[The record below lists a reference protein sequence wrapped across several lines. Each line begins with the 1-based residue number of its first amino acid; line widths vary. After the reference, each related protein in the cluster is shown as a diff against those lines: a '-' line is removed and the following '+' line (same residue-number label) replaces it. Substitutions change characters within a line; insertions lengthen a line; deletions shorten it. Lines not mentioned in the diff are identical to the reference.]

1 MKSGDKGIVS
11 DQVTF
16 VHLSVVG
23 NTISLFSLHREFLSG
38 DSPSFM
44 DSLTSVIS
52 PFSQIPD
59 TVRRGPSAAVLRSR
73 IGSATRPAGGRSS
86 RSLPGGHRGISRPG
100 RDRPSP
106 AGTPRVAPVSS
117 PHGAVVH
124 RGSRSTTA
132 GWGGRS
138 PLDSP
143 RPDER
148 RHQLDEVRLRAFEPH
163 SRPEGPGFL
172 YLLLSSIW

>member
-59 TVRRGPSAAVLRSR
+59 TVRRGPSAAQFSEAVSGVRPDPLEAVLRGLYR
-73 IGSATRPAGGRSS
+73 
-86 RSLPGGHRGISRPG
+86 
-100 RDRPSP
+100 
-106 AGTPRVAPVSS
+106 
-117 PHGAVVH
+117 AV
-124 RGSRSTTA
+124 T
-132 GWGGRS
+132 
-138 PLDSP
+138 
-143 RPDER
+143 
-148 RHQLDEVRLRAFEPH
+148 EVFHDLAVIDH
-163 SRPEGPGFL
+163 LQPEHL
-172 YLLLSSIW
+172 ALLQYLLLTEP